1 MDDDVLA
8 RVISVEKEIQT
19 RIEGERTRA
28 GEWLEKMRKETEV
41 ECIKAEE
48 RITEASQKSA
58 EQARDEAMT
67 GAKNIIGEA
76 EDRAE
81 RLLNLSDET
90 LRGII
95 MRRLNMILPE

>member
-1 MDDDVLA
+1 MEDDVLA
-8 RVISVEKEIQT
+8 RVISVEKEIQA
-19 RIEGERTRA
+19 RLEGERTRA

-48 RITEASQKSA
+48 CIRETSRKSA

-67 GAKNIIGEA
+67 GAKNIIGGA
-76 EDRAE
+76 ADRAE

>member
-1 MDDDVLA
+1 LA
-8 RVISVEKEIQT
+8 RVISVEKEIQA
-19 RIEGERTRA
+19 RLEVERTRA
-28 GEWLEKMRKETEV
+28 GEWLEKVREETEV

-48 RITEASQKSA
+48 RIREASRKSA
-58 EQARDEAMT
+58 EQARDEAMSR
-67 GAKNIIGEA
+67 AQDIIREA

>member
-1 MDDDVLA
+1 MA
-8 RVISVEKEIQT
+8 RVISAEKEIQAYLET
-19 RIEGERTRA
+19 ERSRA
-28 GEWLEKMRKETEV
+28 REWLEEVRKDTEG
-41 ECIKAEE
+41 ECIRAEE
-48 RITEASQKSA
+48 LIREASRRTS
-58 EQARDEAMT
+58 EQARNEAMAR
-67 GAKNIIGEA
+67 AKDIVSEA